1 MGVTYDTGALIAAER
16 GQRRVWARHD
26 ALLQRRVVP
35 TVPAAVLA
43 QAWRDGDHQ
52 ALLSRLLSG
61 WRIEALDEAVAR
73 RVGVIISRAG
83 SSDIVDAAVVEGALR
98 RADSVVTSDPQD
110 IAMIAEALDQ
120 PLAMIVLD
128 CSGWLR

>member
-16 GQRRVWARHD
+16 AERRAWARHD

-43 QAWRDGDHQ
+43 QAWRGEARQ
-52 ALLSRLLSG
+52 ALLSRFLSG
-61 WRIEALDEAVAR
+61 CRIEALDEATAR
-73 RVGVIISRAG
+73 RVGVIIGRAR

-110 IAMIAEALDQ
+110 IAMIAEALNQ
-120 PLAMIVLD
+120 SLAID
-128 CSGWLR
+128 RP